1 MNLSI
6 KSKYRILFILGA
18 IAIMLMAN
26 ACSTKKNTWTR
37 RTYHNLTSHYN
48 VYWNGLMSLQEGE
61 KSFKDAFED
70 DYSKVLSV
78 YNYGNKKQAQ
88 RLNPKMDRT
97 IKKASIAIQKH
108 SMYFGGKEQVKWIDD
123 SYMLMGKAHFYK
135 HDYISARRVFDYV
148 AKTYQYNPIHYEAY
162 LWLAKTHLQNERFE
176 KAIATINLLQSKM
189 NEKEFPFSVEKQIPL
204 VLANFYIEQEKY
216 NDAFSYLERS
226 LELNNDKYITT
237 RVKFILGQLYQREGN
252 LEKATEYFTSV
263 VKKNP
268 DYVMAFEAK
277 MHLAETYASEHGES
291 KEINKILNKM
301 LKEARN
307 EEFKDQIY
315 YALAEVAKKD
325 GNDTLAIK
333 YLRNSVM
340 YSVKN
345 QIQKTKSSL
354 EVADMFFERS
364 NYTYAQAYYDTAV
377 SSLTNDYPNYEEI
390 SRKASVLTELVT
402 QAQTI
407 KEQDS
412 LQYLVSL
419 DTTELY
425 AIIDKKIEE
434 YKLEQEKK
442 VEEEDLTSG
451 GTQFVD
457 MNDRGRSGNNLG
469 NGEWYFYN
477 TATMSAGFNE
487 FTRKWGNR
495 KLEDNWRLSNKRVL
509 TQNDDV
515 IGNDTISDSTSVNKS
530 DPIDRSFYL
539 AGLPNT
545 PEKIQASDEQLIEAY
560 NKLGFIYLMKLNDS
574 LKAQETYLDFQ
585 KRFPENQYRLESWY
599 ALYKIYK
606 AENNDEEADFYKN
619 LILGNYPESTYAK
632 VIINPDYYALLEEE
646 KQKASDLY
654 MRTYDAFKSEKF
666 YRVISYSNKG
676 IELYPEDTSL
686 MPKFMYLK
694 ALSLGKVDTPDT
706 LYASLDTLIISYP
719 RSSVTPRAT
728 ALRMKL
734 QQEYGFGVSKNIQQ
748 QNGDPKDEIIKEK
761 SIYNYNG
768 NDLHFVM
775 LVVDNENVKI
785 NPLKIRLSDF
795 NGKYFS
801 LMRLKVKSLLLNKT
815 QTIITVGN
823 FKNKD
828 EALNYYN
835 AIMIDKYVLS
845 GVNEENYSV
854 YPISTSNY
862 PLFYREK
869 NLKAYKE
876 FFEKYYKRD

>member
-1 MNLSI
+1 MSTNN
-6 KSKYRILFILGA
+6 KYRITYILGA
-18 IAIMLMAN
+18 ITILLLVN

-37 RTYHNLTSHYN
+37 RAYHNLTSHYN
-48 VYWNGLMSLQEGE
+48 VYWNGMMSLQEGE
-61 KSFKDAFED
+61 KSFKDTFED
-70 DYSKVLSV
+70 DYSKVLPV
-78 YNYGNKKQAQ
+78 YNYGDKKQAQ

-97 IKKASIAIQKH
+97 IKKASIGIQKH

-123 SYMLMGKAHFYK
+123 SYLMMGKAHFYK

-148 AKTYQYNPIHYEAY
+148 AKTYQENPIHYEAY

-189 NEKEFPFSVEKQIPL
+189 EEKDFPFYVEKQIPL

-216 NDAFSYLERS
+216 EEAFPYLERS
-226 LELNNDKYITT
+226 LELNNAKEITT

-252 LEKATEYFTSV
+252 LERATEYFTSV

-277 MHLAETYASEHGES
+277 MHLAETYASENGDS
-291 KEINKILNKM
+291 KDINKILNKM

-307 EEFKDQIY
+307 KEFRDQIY

-340 YSVKN
+340 FSVKN
-345 QIQKTKSSL
+345 QVQKTKSSL
-354 EVADMFFERS
+354 EVADMFFERN
-364 NYTYAQAYYDTAV
+364 NYVYAQAYYDTAV
-377 SSLTNDYPNYEEI
+377 SSLTRDYPEYEEI
-390 SRKASVLTELVT
+390 SRKASVLTDLVT
-402 QAQTI
+402 QAQII

-425 AIIDKKIEE
+425 ALIDKKIEE

-442 VEEEDLTSG
+442 QEEEDLAEG

-457 MNDRGRSGNNLG
+457 MNGRGRSGNSLG

-477 TATMSAGFNE
+477 TAAISSGYNE
-487 FTRKWGNR
+487 FTKKWGNR
-495 KLEDNWRLSNKRVL
+495 RLEDNWRLSNKKVI
-509 TQNDDV
+509 TQNEDDIV
-515 IGNDTISDSTSVNKS
+515 ANDTISDSTLTKNSS
-530 DPIDRSFYL
+530 PIDRSYYL

-574 LKAQETYLDFQ
+574 LRALDTYLDFQ

-599 ALYKIYK
+599 ALYKIYN
-606 AENNDEEADFYKN
+606 AENNEKEAEFYKN

-646 KQKASDLY
+646 KQKASELY
-654 MRTYDAFKSEKF
+654 MRTYDAFKAEKYF
-666 YRVISYSNKG
+666 RVISYSNKG

-706 LYASLDTLIISYP
+706 LYASLDSLLVTYP
-719 RSSVTPRAT
+719 RSSVAPRAK
-728 ALRMKL
+728 ALKSKL
-734 QQEYGFGVSKNIQQ
+734 QQEYGIGVSENAQTKPSDLKAGETI
-748 QNGDPKDEIIKEK
+748 EK
-761 SIYNYNG
+761 SIYNFNG

-775 LVVDNENVKI
+775 LIVDNEKVEI

-795 NGKYFS
+795 NNKYFS

-835 AIMIDKYVLS
+835 AINIDKYVLS
-845 GVNEENYSV
+845 GLDEENYSI

-869 NLKAYKE
+869 NIKAYKD
-876 FFEKYYKRD
+876 FFEKFYKRD